1 MNKDNEAQIKS
12 LQRRLFTIHNRS
24 SYCIVSVFRNFPT
37 FSVTDI
43 AKRDRKYYDCQLTV
57 RIAPA
62 SNYSK
67 QINIVPIVNISVRF
81 VRQIIE

>member
-1 MNKDNEAQIKS
+1 MRHRSNHYNGVYSPFISQFV
-12 LQRRLFTIHNRS
+12 LHRQRIQEFT
-24 SYCIVSVFRNFPT
+24 NFLNHRHR
-37 FSVTDI
+37 
-43 AKRDRKYYDCQLTV
+43 KRDRKYSECQLTFV
-57 RIAPA
+57 LAPA

>member
-1 MNKDNEAQIKS
+1 MA
-12 LQRRLFTIHNRS
+12 FIHHLYRS
-24 SYCIVSVFRNFPT
+24 SYCIDVDRQRIQEFTNFL
-37 FSVTDI
+37 SYRYR
-43 AKRDRKYYDCQLTV
+43 KRDRKYSECQLTFV
-57 RIAPA
+57 LAPA

>member
-1 MNKDNEAQIKS
+1 MRHRKNHYNGVYSPFISQFVLDR
-12 LQRRLFTIHNRS
+12 QRIQEFPNFL
-24 SYCIVSVFRNFPT
+24 SYRHR
-37 FSVTDI
+37 
-43 AKRDRKYYDCQLTV
+43 KRDRKYYDCQLTF
-57 RIAPA
+57 RIAPE